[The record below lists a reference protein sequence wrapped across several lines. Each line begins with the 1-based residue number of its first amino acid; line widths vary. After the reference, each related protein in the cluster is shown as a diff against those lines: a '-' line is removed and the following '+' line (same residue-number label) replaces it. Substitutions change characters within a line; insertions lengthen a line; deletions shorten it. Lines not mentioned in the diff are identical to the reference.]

1 MAVYKLPGVYTRD
14 VDYWI
19 PANKGYSTLLR
30 KYKINNIFNL
40 DREVFSDTF
49 TLVNRRSSY
58 KQTFKIPVGDKANK
72 TNLFE
77 TINNFK
83 KRIMLR

>member
-1 MAVYKLPGVYTRD
+1 MAVYKSPGVYTRD

-58 KQTFKIPVGDKANK
+58 KQTFKIPVGDKVNK
-72 TNLFE
+72 PNLFNTLKKYIS
-77 TINNFK
+77 TIK
-83 KRIMLR
+83 I